1 MTAQVKDDRVGKGSA
16 EVEEPADNQP
26 TYIDR
31 WNETWRDFN
40 RALRSPDSFN
50 AFLWTYRLALA
61 RATYSYHHNGL
72 YRLKLHKIWRPLV
85 PSFAILLVALIG
97 FSFFTTL
104 RVPVREQWCC
114 QAEAET
120 GEKKCQESCW
130 WLYTHYATVSYLCIM
145 ILFNYLSTTFRSPG
159 VAMNADYED
168 IDDNDCL
175 SPERKWTAIEGQGGC
190 CGFNP
195 RLDILAERRRT
206 RDYVSKD
213 NRTNH
218 RLGSKDE
225 ECFPTTES
233 TTCRKCNIS
242 RPPRCRHCSTCK
254 RCILQFDHHC
264 VWVNNCIGFN
274 NYRTFILALFWL
286 VVGCFY
292 SISVLFVPFYDP
304 LRKRVLE
311 HGFRFFYDNKTGF
324 LDIPH
329 PWTLVKQAFTI
340 GIDSEVVVRLIFPFL
355 VGVGL
360 SLAIFLGYHVQLIVA
375 ARTQLEQTIIH
386 ERQYKDL
393 KETKKLSRPPRNP
406 FDKGRYANIQQVLGS
421 NMLLV
426 FLPVP
431 VEPLPPLSWPNKKSD

>member
-1 MTAQVKDDRVGKGSA
+1 MAQVKGDRIRRGSA
-16 EVEEPADNQP
+16 EAEQPAVNQP
-26 TYIDR
+26 TYKDP

-50 AFLWTYRLALA
+50 AFLWTYRLALG
-61 RATYSYHHNGL
+61 RATYSYHHTGL
-72 YRLKLHKIWRPLV
+72 HRLHLHKIWRAFV
-85 PSFAILLVALIG
+85 PFFAIMLVAFIV

-104 RVPVREQWCC
+104 RVTTRERWCC
-114 QAEAET
+114 WAAET

-130 WLYTHYATVSYLCIM
+130 RQYAHDATVSYLCIM

-159 VAMNADYED
+159 VALGADYQD

-190 CGFNP
+190 CRFNP
-195 RLDILAERRRT
+195 LLDLLAERRRT
-206 RDYVSKD
+206 REHLSDD
-213 NRTNH
+213 IRTNC
-218 RLGSKDE
+218 LGSKDE

-264 VWVNNCIGFN
+264 VWVNNCVGFN
-274 NYRTFILALFWL
+274 NYRTFILTLFYL
-286 VVGCFY
+286 VAGCCY

-311 HGFRFFYDNKTGF
+311 HGFRFFYENGTGF
-324 LDIPH
+324 LDIPN
-329 PWTLVKQAFTI
+329 PWTLVKQALTI
-340 GIDSEVVVRLIFPFL
+340 GIESEVVVRLIFPLL
-355 VGVGL
+355 VGVG
-360 SLAIFLGYHVQLIVA
+360 STLAIFLGHHVQLIFV

-386 ERQYKDL
+386 ERQLKEL

-431 VEPLPPLSWPNKKSD
+431 VEPLPPLLWQKRKSD